1 MKTTEELLYQIRG
14 LARIAVAFSFFY
26 QGLVPK
32 WLTHDPAEQAMLM
45 AHGVWTAYPG
55 WISHI
60 SGLFEMALA
69 CWLVTAFTDKKP
81 LWVTGGVLVF
91 FLLDTMIF
99 SPAYL
104 GTTFN
109 AVTTN
114 ITLLALV
121 LIDQHILKFQADEI
135 NQRRI
140 GQYFRFTR
148 DRMLYEFVKRLE
160 LKDLP
165 HLMHTLT
172 QSRIKRR
179 RKVRQ
184 KLKESLQPA
193 ESPLKDRSQI
203 DRRSSNDRRRIF
215 PLPQSKRTTT
225 PPPDDTG
232 NSAP

>member
-14 LARIAVAFSFFY
+14 LARIVVAFSFFY

-32 WLTHDPAEQAMLM
+32 WLTLDPTEQAVVL
-45 AHGVWTAYPG
+45 AHGVSMSYVS

-60 SGLFEMALA
+60 GGVLEMGLAI
-69 CWLVTAFTDKKP
+69 WLVIAFTDKKP
-81 LWVTGGVLVF
+81 LWIAGGILVF
-91 FLLDTMIF
+91 SLIDTMIF
-99 SPAYL
+99 APTYL

-109 AVTTN
+109 AVTSN
-114 ITLLALV
+114 LALLALV
-121 LIDQHILKFQADEI
+121 LIDHHVLKFQTHEI

-179 RKVRQ
+179 RKIRQ
-184 KLKESLQPA
+184 KLKESIQPS
-193 ESPLKDRSQI
+193 EMTLPEHSSI
-203 DRRSSNDRRRIF
+203 DRRKNGDRRRLF
-215 PLPQSKRTTT
+215 RLPQNKRSQPLADDIEK
-225 PPPDDTG
+225 PPL
-232 NSAP
+232 